1 MIRANNLARI
11 AVKRTIR
18 PLYAW
23 HSAVPYACFWDTGTG
38 AVGGTVL
45 ASAAGSVYPGQVAVK
60 TTGELM
66 RLSAG
71 GASALPFGLFNN
83 FIGGTMDEL
92 AGGTEIGV
100 WVGGRDAVFEV
111 LAGFSSTETPF
122 ASTFGAAAVAA
133 NGTAG
138 GIGIYADSAGRLTD
152 AAGSGFRVARLI
164 EAVSTSKVIVQ
175 LSLSEVAG

>member
-11 AVKRTIR
+11 AQKRTIR

-23 HSAVPYACFWDTGTG
+23 HSAVPYACFWDTSTG
-38 AVGGTVL
+38 SKTGTVE
-45 ASAAGSVYPGQVAVK
+45 AANAGAVYPGQVAVK
-60 TTGELM
+60 STGETM
-66 RLSAG
+66 RVADG
-71 GASALPFGLFNN
+71 TAAMVPFGLFNN
-83 FIGGTMDEL
+83 FIGGVMDEL

-122 ASTFGAAAVAA
+122 NAAFGAAAVAA

-138 GIGIYADSAGRLTD
+138 GVAVYADVAGRLTTT
-152 AAGSGFRVARLI
+152 GSTGFRVARLI
-164 EAVSTSKVIVQ
+164 EAVSASKVIVQ
-175 LSLSEVAG
+175 LSLAEA